1 VPAIAGL
8 LKDTGLSMKDIDL
21 VEINEAFA
29 PQVVACVNALKKDH
43 NIELPIDKLNV
54 NGSGIS
60 LGHPIGATGGRI
72 LANLMNELQRVLKK
86 GAKCQL
92 VMPHWASNRAYA
104 DLRFQYPPVAES
116 WFFSL
121 NEDYRKQDPN
131 FDKRYKCNFDF
142 TCGYS
147 LHPQLVSRNQEYQQ
161 HAITFW
167 KEAAQDLIATII
179 KK

>member
-1 VPAIAGL
+1 LVTKKAPKEVT
-8 LKDTGLSMKDIDL
+8 LKFTVAELSKLQKKL
-21 VEINEAFA
+21 VQANDS
-29 PQVVACVNALKKDH
+29 VDSV
-43 NIELPIDKLNV
+43 ELIHVLPYLTPV
-54 NGSGIS
+54 E
-60 LGHPIGATGGRI
+60 RI
-72 LANLMNELQRVLKK
+72 NLMNELQRVLKK

-142 TCGYS
+142 TWGYS

>member
-1 VPAIAGL
+1 MVTKKAPKQPKEVT
-8 LKDTGLSMKDIDL
+8 LKFTVAELSKLQKKL
-21 VEINEAFA
+21 VQANDS
-29 PQVVACVNALKKDH
+29 VDSV
-43 NIELPIDKLNV
+43 ELIHVLPYLTPV
-54 NGSGIS
+54 E
-60 LGHPIGATGGRI
+60 RI
-72 LANLMNELQRVLKK
+72 NLMNELQRVLKK

-147 LHPQLVSRNQEYQQ
+147 LHPHLISRNQEYQQ

-167 KEAAQDLIATII
+167 KEAAQDMIATVT
-179 KK
+179 KR